1 MNSAMG
7 TFLAYT
13 TDRVTGNY
21 CDLAELEF
29 MHVR

>member
-13 TDRVTGNY
+13 TDGVRGSYWDV
-21 CDLAELEF
+21 AELEF
-29 MHVR
+29 MHLR